1 MNTQASNTESL
12 QRNQS
17 GMVSIMVTMILMIV
31 MSLIVV
37 GFAQVSRRNQRVAL
51 DRQLST
57 QAFYAAESGV
67 NDAREFLKGVAD
79 PSLVPAKTG
88 CTDNVGGYYASLP
101 NRTLSSGVTYSCL
114 LINPTPTVLQYN
126 NIGEQGTVVPLI
138 SATGA
143 AINTITLEYQAKNA
157 SNTPTANCPTTI
169 KNQFKPSANWNCE
182 YGVLRFD
189 LVDVSGNKDANGY
202 QAATM
207 TSFVV
212 PIKSGSTTASFSPGN
227 NTLIGTA
234 CTDTSCKLTINSG
247 LGGTQYYMRVSS
259 LYKESTMNISAAGPG
274 GNVKLANAQVIIDA
288 TGKAQDVLRR
298 IQVHMPLSGLTSNN
312 QLPDNA
318 IQTTDSIC
326 KRFSIMD
333 GWVDN
338 TPDGVGGTN
347 SLCTP

>member
-1 MNTQASNTESL
+1 MKRQSLHSTNL

-67 NDAREFLKGVAD
+67 NDAREFLKGVAN
-79 PSLVPAKTG
+79 PAGVPAKTG
-88 CTDNVGGYYASLP
+88 CNDNVGGYYAALP
-101 NRTLSSGVTYSCL
+101 NRTLSTGVSYSCL

-126 NIGEQGTVVPLI
+126 NIGEQSTIIPLI
-138 SATGA
+138 SATGN
-143 AINTITLEYQAKNA
+143 AINTLTLEWQAKNA
-157 SNTPTANCPTTI
+157 STTPVANCPTAI
-169 KNQFKPSANWNCE
+169 KNQFTPSANWDCE

-189 LVDVSGNKDANGY
+189 LVNVEGNKTIANY
-202 QAATM
+202 QSTTM

-212 PIKSGSTTASFSPGN
+212 PVKSGSTSTTFSAGN
-227 NTLIGTA
+227 NALIGTA
-234 CTDTSCKLTINSG
+234 CTNTSCKLTITGG

-259 LYKESTMNISAAGPG
+259 VYKESTLNVSAAGAG
-274 GNVKLANAQVIIDA
+274 GSIRLAGAQVIIDS

-298 IQVHMPLSGLTSNN
+298 IQVHMPLNSISSNN

-318 IQTTDSIC
+318 IQSTDTIC

-333 GWVDN
+333 GWSDN
-338 TPDGVGGTN
+338 SPDGVSGIN
-347 SLCTP
+347 DLCN